1 MVRTILDIFNAKHD
15 VTAHWWY
22 LRWQS
27 WRQSSPH
34 LLYECVN
41 VGLVGFHYWR
51 IPGKLY
57 CHDDRPLYPWSRWR
71 MLVCRAGCHHISLV
85 QRKGAV
91 FRLWNEPVHRTSI
104 CISEWPSWNGSVR
117 LWWCWIRISCRVH
130 SLLLFRVYGNIFSV
144 DRRLGCSQR
153 QCLISY
159 RREW

>member
-91 FRLWNEPVHRTSI
+91 FRLGMNLCIGRLSASLNGPVETAAYGFGGVGFAFLVGFILCCFSEFMA
-104 CISEWPSWNGSVR
+104 ISLV
-117 LWWCWIRISCRVH
+117 WIDVWAARKDNV
-130 SLLLFRVYGNIFSV
+130 
-144 DRRLGCSQR
+144 
-153 QCLISY
+153 
-159 RREW
+159 